1 MFLLVLRSSCSFCM
15 SLFVFRHEVIH
26 LLCVA
31 MSVVL
36 FLSNAVSISVSCL
49 AVESASF
56 LRWRTLAAVISILA
70 LFKI

>member
-1 MFLLVLRSSCSFCM
+1 ML
-15 SLFVFRHEVIH
+15 RHEVTH

-31 MSVVL
+31 LSVAL

-56 LRWRTLAAVISILA
+56 LRWRTLAAVISMLA